1 MGWNE
6 YALPTVAVTAG
17 LPERTGGS
25 SGSFVTFTANEGRQ
39 LRAVPLLTQMAMPAK
54 VLAWYEMPESSPV
67 DELKVAHQ
75 GLLVIE
81 KVSLPPEGLFAVGW
95 NLYWCAC
102 STLVAGVPLMV
113 GAVLARASGEVS
125 GRARTSAQSAA
136 CRGHTAAVLYVDM

>member
-1 MGWNE
+1 
-6 YALPTVAVTAG
+6 TVAVTAG

-25 SGSFVTFTANEGRQ
+25 SGSFVTFTANERRQ
-39 LRAVPLLTQMAMPAK
+39 LRAVPLLTQMAMPEK

-81 KVSLPPEGLFAVGW
+81 KVSLPPEEFFAVGW
-95 NLYWCAC
+95 NLYWCAS

-113 GAVLARASGEVS
+113 GGVLA
-125 GRARTSAQSAA
+125 
-136 CRGHTAAVLYVDM
+136 